1 MKKLNENTKLI
12 ISEGVAS
19 LLGLLTFIFLFIPA
33 YFESGKP
40 DMSLFQIALGDE
52 RIQASGLLIFAFV
65 MVLIGLIAMISLLI
79 LLILKKSNPII
90 TTALSITGAV
100 LLLAGAITMTC
111 GIFISGLDK
120 LNSSLGFTQGNWGI
134 RPGNILV
141 PIFALLS
148 TAASYPAG
156 MIILHHLD
164 LRDKE
169 RAKANQK

>member
-1 MKKLNENTKLI
+1 MKKLDENTRLL
-12 ISEGVAS
+12 ISEGVAA

-52 RIQASGLLIFAFV
+52 RIAASGALIFAFIL
-65 MVLIGLIAMISLLI
+65 VLIGLLTMISLVV
-79 LLILKKSNPII
+79 LLAIKKSNPII
-90 TTALSITGAV
+90 TTALSVTGAV
-100 LLLAGAITMTC
+100 LLLTGAIIMTC

-156 MIILHHLD
+156 MIILHHMD

-169 RAKANQK
+169 RAKAN